1 MPRARRCVCA
11 IEYPCTFC
19 QGRAKLAWR
28 GKAGCIAAVSIRAL
42 RATVPS
48 IRTRVCFARIAW
60 YSACSYLHGSERM
73 RAITECSRAS
83 LVTYNVIRTQ
93 IAFVCLERHRH
104 RHVCI
109 YTYTTIEANFPLLKP
124 RPKIWAIFRPQNR
137 GHFLNHKN
145 QIPTMKNMD
154 TLACC
159 SAPLELKA
167 VQI

>member
-11 IEYPCTFC
+11 IEYPCTFY

-104 RHVCI
+104 RHV
-109 YTYTTIEANFPLLKP
+109 YTHIQRSKRTFRYLSPDPKFGPFSD
-124 RPKIWAIFRPQNR
+124 PKIGAIFLIIKTRFPQ
-137 GHFLNHKN
+137 
-145 QIPTMKNMD
+145 
-154 TLACC
+154 
-159 SAPLELKA
+159 
-167 VQI
+167 